1 MPQLENTMKL
11 EDYISNDLPTLNF
24 NESVLD
30 SKLKTKDQRVS
41 HFPVTLNNKLYGSLP
56 ESDLQTFSD
65 DSKLISE
72 FQYTL
77 EAFFATEED
86 TILDLLTL
94 FAVNETNILPVLN
107 SNKEYIGFYELN
119 DILNFYAETP
129 FFNEDGIVLIL
140 EKDSAT
146 YSISEI
152 TQISE
157 SNNALILGLH
167 VSFKNEKTSQ
177 VTIKIKTDIIDEII
191 QSYRRYEYNVISN
204 HEDDSYLEDL
214 KNRSNYLQRYLSI

>member
-1 MPQLENTMKL
+1 MKL

-119 DILNFYAETP
+119 DILTFYAETP

>member
-1 MPQLENTMKL
+1 MKL

>member
-1 MPQLENTMKL
+1 MKL

-30 SKLKTKDQRVS
+30 SKLKTKNQRVS

-65 DSKLISE
+65 ESKLISE

-86 TILDLLTL
+86 TILNLLTL
-94 FAVNETNILPVLN
+94 FAANETNILPVLN
-107 SNKEYIGFYELN
+107 SKKEYIGFYELN

-129 FFNEDGIVLIL
+129 FFSEDGIVLIL

>member
-1 MPQLENTMKL
+1 MKL
-11 EDYISNDLPTLNF
+11 EDYISNDLPTLSF

-56 ESDLQTFSD
+56 ESDLQTFND
-65 DSKLISE
+65 ESKLISE

-94 FAVNETNILPVLN
+94 FAANETNILPVLN
-107 SNKEYIGFYELN
+107 SKKEYIGFYELN
-119 DILNFYAETP
+119 DVLNFYSETP
-129 FFNEDGIVLIL
+129 YFSEDGIVLIL

>member
-1 MPQLENTMKL
+1 MKL
-11 EDYISNDLPTLNF
+11 EDYISNDIPTLSL
-24 NESVLD
+24 NESVMD

-41 HFPVTLNNKLYGSLP
+41 HFPITLNKKLYGSLP

-65 DSKLISE
+65 ETKLISE
-72 FQYTL
+72 FQFTY

-86 TILDLLTL
+86 SILDLLTL
-94 FAVNETNILPVLN
+94 FAANETNILPVLN
-107 SNKEYIGFYELN
+107 SEKEYIGFYELN
-119 DILNFYAETP
+119 DILNLYAETP
-129 FFNEDGIVLIL
+129 FFSEEGTVLIL

-157 SNNALILGLH
+157 SNNALVLGLH
-167 VSFKNEKTSQ
+167 VSLKNEKTTQ
-177 VTIKIKTDIIDEII
+177 VTLKIKTDIIDEII

>member
-1 MPQLENTMKL
+1 
-11 EDYISNDLPTLNF
+11 
-24 NESVLD
+24 
-30 SKLKTKDQRVS
+30 
-41 HFPVTLNNKLYGSLP
+41 
-56 ESDLQTFSD
+56 LQTFSD
-65 DSKLISE
+65 ESKLISE

-86 TILDLLTL
+86 TILNLLTL
-94 FAVNETNILPVLN
+94 FAANETNILPVLN
-107 SNKEYIGFYELN
+107 SKKEYIGFYELN

-129 FFNEDGIVLIL
+129 FFSEDGIVLIL